1 MTTGY
6 VHEQGSGRFPRSSFY
21 LFTQFIEVNVE
32 VNVEVVQDFDSDRI
46 FFFQKTKQNVLWS
59 DIIATKTLRLILSNL
74 VDDSF
79 SSFCKFQ
86 HISAFVF

>member
-1 MTTGY
+1 M
-6 VHEQGSGRFPRSSFY
+6 
-21 LFTQFIEVNVE
+21 
-32 VNVEVVQDFDSDRI
+32 
-46 FFFQKTKQNVLWS
+46 LWS